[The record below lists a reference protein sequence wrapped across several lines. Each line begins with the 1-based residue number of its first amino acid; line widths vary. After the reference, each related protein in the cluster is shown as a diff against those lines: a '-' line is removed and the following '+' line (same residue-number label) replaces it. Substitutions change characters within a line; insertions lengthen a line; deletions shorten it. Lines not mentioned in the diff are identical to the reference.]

1 MNSQSLARIL
11 TYLTKGIPGQQ
22 TTLLR
27 ATIALALLL
36 PLIGA
41 MPMAA
46 QGNCQAV
53 DDAMNKIYTTPT
65 HLYNTMGSNIKNEII
80 YVGGAIYDNVRGKW
94 ARSQLTLSQLMKME
108 EDNRRNSK
116 YTCSH
121 LRDETVNGEAAAVY
135 STHAERTDM
144 GIKSDGQIWI
154 SKTRGLPLRHEEDI
168 DAGDGRKTHH
178 STRYEYSNVQPPL

>member
-1 MNSQSLARIL
+1 MNIQSFAAIV
-11 TYLTKGIPGQQ
+11 TYLTRGIPEKR

-27 ATIALALLL
+27 TIALALLL

-41 MPMAA
+41 TPLAA

-53 DDAMNKIYTTPT
+53 DNAMNKIYTTPT

-94 ARSQLTLSQLMKME
+94 AKSGLTLQQLMKME

-116 YTCSH
+116 YTCSY
-121 LRDETVNGEAAAVY
+121 LRDEAVNGETAALY
-135 STHAERTDM
+135 STHAERSNPAV
-144 GIKSDGQIWI
+144 KSDGQIWI
-154 SKTRGLPLRHEEDI
+154 SKTKGLPLRQEEDI
-168 DAGDGRKTHH
+168 DAGSGTRMHH
-178 STRYEYSNVQPPL
+178 STRYEYANVQPPL